1 MSRILIVEDDPA
13 LAVGLRND
21 LALEGYEV
29 DVVAD
34 GQSAVERAM
43 GASFDLVLLDLMLPR
58 KDGFAVCRE
67 LRRAGVRTPII
78 VLSAR
83 TQDAEK
89 VLGFELGADD
99 YVTKPFSPLELR
111 ARIAAM
117 LRRTREEDPGV
128 CRVGKVEV
136 DFDRG
141 LARRDGAAVDLT
153 PLELKVLRA
162 LVRADGR
169 LLTRSQI
176 VDAAWGPGVAI
187 SDRVVDNHVMNLR
200 RKLEPEPAAP
210 RYLLSA
216 RGLGY
221 RFENPDGGGTGT

>member
-1 MSRILIVEDDPA
+1 MARILIVEDDPA

-29 DVVAD
+29 DLVAD

-43 GASFDLVLLDLMLPR
+43 TLSFDLVLLDLMLPR

-117 LRRTREEDPGV
+117 LRRTRERDPGI
-128 CRVGKVEV
+128 CRVGAVDV

-141 LARRDGAAVDLT
+141 LARRDSAVVDLT

-221 RFENPDGGGTGT
+221 RFENPDDGGTGT

>member
-1 MSRILIVEDDPA
+1 MTRILIVEDDPA
-13 LAVGLRND
+13 LAIGLRND

-117 LRRTREEDPGV
+117 LRRTRERDPSV
-128 CRVGKVEV
+128 CRVGTVDV

-141 LARRDGAAVDLT
+141 LARRDGAAIDLT

-221 RFENPDGGGTGT
+221 RFEKPDDDGIGT